1 VKGANSMTMLVD
13 TLDKFA
19 KELKAKK
26 EPELFLIFKY
36 NKIILR
42 EILEKLENGGLRA
55 YFGVKMEEQG
65 DFE

>member
-1 VKGANSMTMLVD
+1 MTMLVD